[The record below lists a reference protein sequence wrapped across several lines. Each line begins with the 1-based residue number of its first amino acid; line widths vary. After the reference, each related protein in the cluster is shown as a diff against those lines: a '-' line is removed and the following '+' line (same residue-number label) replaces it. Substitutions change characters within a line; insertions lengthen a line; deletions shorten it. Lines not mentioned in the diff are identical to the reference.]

1 MSGTSVE
8 SPLPTFVIGGT
19 MRAGTTSL
27 TRWLRRHPDVLMASD
42 KELHYFDSGWEH
54 GETIDDYRRQFV
66 RWSGERAV
74 GEATPNYLFH
84 REAMA
89 RLASVLPDVRIV
101 LSLRN
106 PIDRAYSQYW
116 ARRSRQVEKREF
128 DEVVRTEPD
137 VIVGDDGYVV
147 ARGQYHEQIQRMLE
161 HIPREQVLVVLF
173 EDVEGEPEATYSEVC
188 RFIGVDDGVVP
199 AEVGQAANAY
209 RHFRSQRVRRVAQ
222 KLPKPAAN
230 LVGRFNSRV
239 ESYPPMDASTRSWLV
254 ERYRP
259 HNAALGEWLDRDLT
273 TWDA

>member
-1 MSGTSVE
+1 MSGTRVE
-8 SPLPTFVIGGT
+8 APLPTFVIGGT

-27 TRWLRRHPDVLMASD
+27 TRWLRSHPDVLMPAA
-42 KELHYFDSGWEH
+42 KELHYFDTRYEH
-54 GETIDDYRRQFV
+54 GDTIDDYRSRFSG
-66 RWSGERAV
+66 WSGERAV

-84 REAMA
+84 KEAMA
-89 RLASVLPDVRIV
+89 RLANALPDARIV

-116 ARRSRQVEKREF
+116 ARRSRDIETREF

-161 HIPREQVLVVLF
+161 HIPRERVLVVLF
-173 EDVEGEPEATYSEVC
+173 EDVEDEPQATFADVC
-188 RFIGVDDGVVP
+188 RFIGVDDEIVP
-199 AEVGQAANAY
+199 TEIGQAANAH
-209 RHFRSQRVRRVAQ
+209 RHFRSQRLRRIGM

-230 LVGRFNSRV
+230 AVGRLNSKV
-239 ESYPPMDASTRSWLV
+239 ETYPPMDPSTRAWLV

-259 HNAALGEWLDRDLT
+259 HNAALGDWLGRDLSA
-273 TWDA
+273 WDA